1 MFIHVLS
8 NPISVTNFRKIDMTD
23 IVIVAGPF
31 LGEMYQ
37 LKFGAKPIV
46 AKKTLGAAVY
56 LFFIMLSK
64 INRSIK
70 FIVYHEANNFYFDL
84 FWVILRPKVKRTEY
98 YSLDNFEKT
107 TFEEIPNNKYKKLL
121 KLFGLNQNYDF
132 YFSYDDFGC
141 KKIVWYRVKDKMCL
155 SSNRLLGNQVFESAS
170 KSASKNKVLI
180 VSGTDVI
187 SNHVLKST
195 IKSIT
200 NLLTDKGYS
209 WSIKD
214 HPNPTFRLWDDHI
227 SSDID
232 AANFIDPLRSS
243 EEFISDFYYA
253 IGFGSTGI
261 LNFGQPI
268 CVLNFVSQSVEVHWK
283 RDYLVEQARLQN
295 KHISFP
301 KNIEELQIIL
311 S

>member
-8 NPISVTNFRKIDMTD
+8 NPISVTNFRKIDKTD

-31 LGEMYQ
+31 LAEMYQ
-37 LKFGAKPIV
+37 LKFGTKPIV
-46 AKKTLGAAVY
+46 AKKTIGAAVY
-56 LFFIMLSK
+56 LFFIILSK
-64 INRSIK
+64 IKRSIR
-70 FIVYHEANNFYFDL
+70 FVVYHEANNFYFDL
-84 FWVILRPKVKRTEY
+84 FWVIFHPKVKRTEY
-98 YSLDNFEKT
+98 YSLHNFEKT

-121 KLFGLNQNYDF
+121 KFFGLNQNFDF
-132 YFSYDDFGC
+132 YFSYNDFGG

-155 SSNRLLGNQVFESAS
+155 SSIRLSGNQVFESAS
-170 KSASKNKVLI
+170 KNKVLI
-180 VSGTDVI
+180 VTGTDVI
-187 SNHVLKST
+187 SNHILKST

-200 NLLTDKGYS
+200 NFLTDKGYL

-214 HPNPTFRLWDDHI
+214 HPNPAFRLWDDHNY
-227 SSDID
+227 SDID

-268 CVLNFVSQSVEVHWK
+268 CAFNFVSQSVEVDWK

-295 KHISFP
+295 KNISFP
-301 KNIEELQIIL
+301 KNIEELQKIL